1 MEKTFMQAMQDRYAV
16 KAFKP
21 EADIEPDT
29 FEKILE
35 TGRLSPSSFGLE
47 PTRFL
52 VVRDPA
58 IRAELKAACG
68 GQPQID
74 TCSELVVFV
83 TVKEFDGITDYAK
96 KQFGRWGLD
105 DNAMQGV
112 LNFYGSY
119 ISQFNE
125 QTRPYWSGKQ
135 AYIALGNMMTAAQVF
150 GIGSCP
156 IEGFDKDQAMKALKL
171 DANQYD
177 LHVIMALGEPADQ
190 ARPKHRLPLTDLVT
204 HL

>member
-1 MEKTFMQAMQDRYAV
+1 MEKNFMQAMQDRYAV

-21 EADIEPDT
+21 EANIEPET
-29 FEKILE
+29 LEKILE
-35 TGRLSPSSFGLE
+35 VGRLSPSSFGLE

-52 VVRDPA
+52 VVRDKTM
-58 IRAELKAACG
+58 RAELKEACG

-74 TCSELVVFV
+74 TCSELIVFV

-96 KQFGRWGLD
+96 KQFDRWGLD

-112 LNFYGSY
+112 LNFYASY

-125 QTRPYWSGKQ
+125 QTLPYWSGKQ
-135 AYIALGNMMTAAQVF
+135 AYIALGNMMTAAQAF
-150 GIGSCP
+150 GIDSCP

-171 DANQYD
+171 DADQYD

-204 HL
+204 YL